1 MILDMEVKVYERLSF
16 WHKYHITSMQPG
28 DVENLTKIPVHSYLV
43 SEALHQMTKT
53 KCKIYPYIFISLCK
67 SCQLITTIITDIFTT

>member
-1 MILDMEVKVYERLSF
+1 MILDMEVKLYEPLSF

-43 SEALHQMTKT
+43 SEALHQMTKLNV
-53 KCKIYPYIFISLCK
+53 KYIHIYSFHYVK
-67 SCQLITTIITDIFTT
+67 VAN